1 MMSNHSIHA
10 NLILMPIRSYQS
22 RSLIFSLLCSAAQL
36 AMAAAPVPKQAYP
49 VMTQGERE
57 YANTCSPKE
66 KKILRAALR
75 DSKVPDQEQ
84 AWRLIDSLL
93 CAEKAPANQRLIRN
107 AMARKIKAKY
117 DGTGQDTS
125 FETITPS
132 DEAAERLMAGGAAW
146 QARFEPAESDGW
158 QLSYWADEATVSS
171 YTIDYKKA
179 KWIITGYGSASD

>member
-1 MMSNHSIHA
+1 MNISA
-10 NLILMPIRSYQS
+10 NALIRAAAL
-22 RSLIFSLLCSAAQL
+22 LLCVTSTCASAA
-36 AMAAAPVPKQAYP
+36 PKTFP
-49 VMTQGERE
+49 PMRQGDQE

-66 KKILRAALR
+66 KKLLRAALL
-75 DSKVPDQEQ
+75 DSKVPDQEK

-93 CAEKAPANQRLIRN
+93 CAEKTPANQRLIRN

-146 QARFEPAESDGW
+146 QASFEPAESAGW
-158 QLSYWADEATVSS
+158 QLSYWPDEATVSS